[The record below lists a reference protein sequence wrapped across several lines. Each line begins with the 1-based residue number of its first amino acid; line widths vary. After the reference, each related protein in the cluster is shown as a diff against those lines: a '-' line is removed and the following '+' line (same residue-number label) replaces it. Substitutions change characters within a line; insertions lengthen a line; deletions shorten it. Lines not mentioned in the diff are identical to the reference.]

1 MNPFRYVGAQDQFPG
16 DMLVKRMNLKTLSFD
31 DLVALR
37 DSAEALIAKRVA
49 EEKRTLED
57 RLSRLSR
64 FAGGVIRKLTGGS
77 SLKGRKA
84 APKYRNP
91 ANPDETW
98 AGRGMKP
105 RWLQA
110 LLAEGRSMEEFAIAG
125 AATTGSRSAAK
136 KTGGR
141 KSATGKKR
149 AVKKARGARK
159 AA

>member
-1 MNPFRYVGAQDQFPG
+1 
-16 DMLVKRMNLKTLSFD
+16 VKRLNLKSLSFE

-37 DSAEALIAKRVA
+37 DSAEAMITKRVA

-64 FAGGVIRKLTGGS
+64 FAGGIVRKFTGGGGGS

-110 LLAEGRSMEEFAIAG
+110 LLAQGHTMEEFAIPG
-125 AATTGSRSAAK
+125 AATGTSKGVKRAGAKRGRKAAPKKKAAGK
-136 KTGGR
+136 KT
-141 KSATGKKR
+141 
-149 AVKKARGARK
+149 RGARK